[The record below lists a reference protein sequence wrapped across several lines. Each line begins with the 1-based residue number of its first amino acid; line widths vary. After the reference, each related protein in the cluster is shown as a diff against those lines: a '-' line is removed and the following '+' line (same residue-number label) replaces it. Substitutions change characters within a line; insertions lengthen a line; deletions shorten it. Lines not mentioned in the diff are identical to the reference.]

1 MQGQELKAYL
11 LAVGSARLTGK
22 DATPYISSSSAGPG
36 AGGDGSVFFSA
47 HGMRVRFALSDTSP
61 IEIIHAGQGSATLS
75 YGEIMVPG
83 RLDPVGL
90 HCPEQAYI
98 TVSSGCIFNCR
109 YCNVP
114 RLPKRRKSVGEIH
127 AMVDGI
133 KDRID
138 AISITS
144 GVYSDIY
151 EEEDFVC
158 QVVRDLA
165 GFGLPI
171 GVSIYPTEH
180 TPGRLYGLGVKEVKF
195 NLECAT
201 PELFKTLC
209 PGHDRDLIIR
219 VLQKSVVLFG
229 RGHVFSNIIL
239 GIGETDEEMN
249 ACIRELT
256 KMGVIPVIRP
266 LNPIAGFSGSRRPDA
281 ERLIRIAG
289 YHERALEDEGLDPRE
304 ALTMCVRCRGCD
316 LVPGEPL

>member
-1 MQGQELKAYL
+1 MQGQKLKAAL
-11 LAVGSARLTGK
+11 LAVGSARLTGP
-22 DATPYISSSSAGPG
+22 DATPFISSSSAGPG
-36 AGGDGSVFFSA
+36 AGGDGSVFFTS
-47 HGMRVRFALSDTSP
+47 GCMRVRFALSDTSP
-61 IEIIHAGQGSATLS
+61 VEIIHAGEGSATLR
-75 YGEIMVPG
+75 YGEIVLSG

-98 TVSSGCIFNCR
+98 TVSSGCIFNCH

-171 GVSIYPTEH
+171 GVSIYPTEQ
-180 TPGRLYGLGVKEVKF
+180 TPGRLHGLGVKEVKF

-239 GIGETDEEMN
+239 GLGETDEEMN

-256 KMGVIPVIRP
+256 KLGVIPVIRP
-266 LNPIAGFSGSRRPDA
+266 LNPIAGFSGSMRPDA
-281 ERLIRIAG
+281 ERLLRIAG
-289 YHERALEDEGLDPRE
+289 YHERALEEEGLDPRQ

>member
-1 MQGQELKAYL
+1 MHGQELKAAL
-11 LAVGSARLTGK
+11 LAVGSARLTGI

-36 AGGDGSVFFSA
+36 AGGGGSVFFST
-47 HGMRVRFALSDTSP
+47 GDMRVRFARSDTGP
-61 IEIIHAGQGSATLS
+61 VEIFHAGEGNATLR
-75 YGEIMVPG
+75 YGEIVLSG
-83 RLDPVGL
+83 HLEQVGL

-98 TVSSGCIFNCR
+98 TVSSGCIFNCH

-114 RLPKRRKSVGEIH
+114 RLPKRRKTIEEIH

-151 EEEDFVC
+151 EEEDYVC
-158 QVVRDLA
+158 LVVRDLA

-171 GVSIYPTEH
+171 GVSIYPTEQ
-180 TPGRLYGLGVKEVKF
+180 TPGRLHELGVKEVKF

-201 PELFKTLC
+201 PGLFAALC

-219 VLQKSVVLFG
+219 VLQKSVALFG

-239 GIGETDEEMN
+239 GLGETDEEME
-249 ACIRELT
+249 ACIRDLT
-256 KMGVIPVIRP
+256 VMGVIPVVRP
-266 LNPIAGFSGSRRPDA
+266 LNPIAGFSGSTRPGA
-281 ERLIRIAG
+281 LRLLRIAA
-289 YHERALEDEGLDPRE
+289 YHEKALQSQRLDPRM

>member
-1 MQGQELKAYL
+1 MHGQELKAAL

-22 DATPYISSSSAGPG
+22 DATPYLSSSSAGPG
-36 AGGDGSVFFSA
+36 AGGQGSVFFSTGA
-47 HGMRVRFALSDTSP
+47 MRVRFSRSDTSP
-61 IEIIHAGQGSATLS
+61 VEINHLGEGSATLR
-75 YGEIMVPG
+75 YGETVLSG
-83 RLDPVGL
+83 RLEPVGL

-98 TVSSGCIFNCR
+98 TVSSGCIFHCH

-114 RLPKRRKSVGEIH
+114 HLPKRRKTIDEIH

-144 GVYSDIY
+144 GVFSDIY

-171 GVSIYPTEH
+171 GVSIYPTEE
-180 TPGRLYGLGVKEVKF
+180 TPGRLYELGVKEVKF

-201 PELFKTLC
+201 PELFAKLC
-209 PGHDRDLIIR
+209 PGHDRDLIIM
-219 VLQKSVVLFG
+219 VLQKSVALFG
-229 RGHVFSNIIL
+229 RGHVFSNVIL
-239 GIGETDEEMN
+239 GLGETDEEMN
-249 ACIRELT
+249 ACIRDLT

-266 LNPIAGFSGSRRPDA
+266 LNPIAGFSSSSRPGA
-281 ERLIRIAG
+281 ERLLRIAG
-289 YHERALEDEGLDPRE
+289 YHEKALQSEELDPRK